1 MDLYSAAN
9 IIIPCITLGVAL
21 FTPGV
26 SKILDRVLFFNLSI
40 TIVTETMGWLLTS
53 WLLPNFFIYN
63 LYMPIIFI
71 AQNFLFYKLRQ
82 QNKKVFVLTSLIIM
96 SIWLLEVGMEE
107 GLNQVYF
114 FYTYVAG
121 TLILL
126 VNVYEYIV
134 FTMNSAD
141 VVKIEK
147 SRYFWIS
154 IGILVFYIPFL
165 PVMMGVK
172 YSLIQVEI
180 YRAIVFLL
188 VILQHTSFIIGL
200 RWGNR
205 I

>member
-1 MDLYSAAN
+1 MTSL
-9 IIIPCITLGVAL
+9 
-21 FTPGV
+21 V
-26 SKILDRVLFFNLSI
+26 SVS
-40 TIVTETMGWLLTS
+40 
-53 WLLPNFFIYN
+53 NFFIYN

-82 QNKKVFVLTSLIIM
+82 QNKTEVRDLFDHND
-96 SIWLLEVGMEE
+96 IWRFGSSVAQ
-107 GLNQVYF
+107 GLNLADFF

-180 YRAIVFLL
+180 
-188 VILQHTSFIIGL
+188 
-200 RWGNR
+200 
-205 I
+205 

>member
-1 MDLYSAAN
+1 
-9 IIIPCITLGVAL
+9 
-21 FTPGV
+21 
-26 SKILDRVLFFNLSI
+26 
-40 TIVTETMGWLLTS
+40 
-53 WLLPNFFIYN
+53 
-63 LYMPIIFI
+63 MPIIFM

-96 SIWLLEVGMEE
+96 IIWLFEVVMAQ
-107 GLNQVYF
+107 GLNHGYF

>member
-1 MDLYSAAN
+1 M
-9 IIIPCITLGVAL
+9 
-21 FTPGV
+21 
-26 SKILDRVLFFNLSI
+26 
-40 TIVTETMGWLLTS
+40 
-53 WLLPNFFIYN
+53 
-63 LYMPIIFI
+63 
-71 AQNFLFYKLRQ
+71 
-82 QNKKVFVLTSLIIM
+82 FVLTSLIIM

-107 GLNQVYF
+107 GSIMVF

-180 YRAIVFLL
+180 
-188 VILQHTSFIIGL
+188 
-200 RWGNR
+200 
-205 I
+205 

>member
-1 MDLYSAAN
+1 M
-9 IIIPCITLGVAL
+9 
-21 FTPGV
+21 
-26 SKILDRVLFFNLSI
+26 
-40 TIVTETMGWLLTS
+40 
-53 WLLPNFFIYN
+53 
-63 LYMPIIFI
+63 
-71 AQNFLFYKLRQ
+71 
-82 QNKKVFVLTSLIIM
+82 
-96 SIWLLEVGMEE
+96 
-107 GLNQVYF
+107 
-114 FYTYVAG
+114 
-121 TLILL
+121 
-126 VNVYEYIV
+126 NVYEYIV